1 MCERNERNALAP
13 RMLLEAAPAPWEKKA
28 LRRAET
34 AAERFGLRLSPEA
47 YERLGEERR
56 QALRETR
63 RLELGEG
70 ILPALMLA
78 FCDSPYLSQDRWE
91 ESLAELQSLF
101 YQFKNE
107 TWDALPDA
115 ELLTAMA
122 RVFEAKGG
130 SLTALAMTEPEA
142 LLWAAGEA
150 RHG

>member
-1 MCERNERNALAP
+1 MCERNVPALRAI
-13 RMLLEAAPAPWEKKA
+13 LETAPAPWEEKA
-28 LRRAET
+28 LQRAET

-56 QALRETR
+56 RALRETR

-70 ILPALMLA
+70 ILPALILA
-78 FCDSPYLSQDRWE
+78 FCDSLYLCQDRWE
-91 ESLAELQSLF
+91 ESLGELQSLF

-107 TWDALPDA
+107 TRDALPDA
-115 ELLTAMA
+115 ELIAAMA

-130 SLTALAMTEPEA
+130 SLTARAMTEPEA
-142 LLWAAGEA
+142 LLRAAVEA

>member
-13 RMLLEAAPAPWEKKA
+13 RAILEAAPAPWEGKA
-28 LRRAET
+28 LQRAET

-56 QALRETR
+56 RALRETR

-78 FCDSPYLSQDRWE
+78 FCDSPYLCQDRWE

-107 TWDALPDA
+107 TGDALPDA
-115 ELLTAMA
+115 ELITAME
-122 RVFEAKGG
+122 RVFHAKGG

-142 LLWAAGEA
+142 LLRAAGEA

>member
-1 MCERNERNALAP
+1 MCERNVPALRAI
-13 RMLLEAAPAPWEKKA
+13 LETAPAPWEEKA
-28 LRRAET
+28 LQRAET

-56 QALRETR
+56 RALRETR

-78 FCDSPYLSQDRWE
+78 FCDSPYLSEANWE
-91 ESLAELQSLF
+91 ESLGELQSLF

-107 TWDALPDA
+107 TRDALPDA
-115 ELLTAMA
+115 ELLAAMT
-122 RVFEAKGG
+122 RVFAAKGG
-130 SLTALAMTEPEA
+130 RLTALAMTEPEA
-142 LLWAAGEA
+142 LLRAAGEA

>member
-1 MCERNERNALAP
+1 MCERNVPALRAI
-13 RMLLEAAPAPWEKKA
+13 LETAPAPWEEKA
-28 LRRAET
+28 LQRAET

-56 QALRETR
+56 ALRETR

-70 ILPALMLA
+70 ILPALILA
-78 FCDSPYLSQDRWE
+78 FCDSPYLCQDRWE
-91 ESLAELQSLF
+91 ESLGEPQSLF

-107 TWDALPDA
+107 TRDALPDA
-115 ELLTAMA
+115 ELIAAMA

-142 LLWAAGEA
+142 LLRAAGEA

>member
-1 MCERNERNALAP
+1 MCERNVPALRAI
-13 RMLLEAAPAPWEKKA
+13 LETAPAPWEEKA
-28 LRRAET
+28 LRRAEM

-56 QALRETR
+56 RALRETR

-91 ESLAELQSLF
+91 ESLGELQSLF

-107 TWDALPDA
+107 TRDALQDA
-115 ELLTAMA
+115 ELIAAMA

-142 LLWAAGEA
+142 LLRAAGEA

>member
-1 MCERNERNALAP
+1 MCERNVPALRAI
-13 RMLLEAAPAPWEKKA
+13 LETAPAPWEEKA
-28 LRRAET
+28 LQRAET

-56 QALRETR
+56 RALRETR

-91 ESLAELQSLF
+91 ESLGELQSLF

-107 TWDALPDA
+107 TRDALPDA
-115 ELLTAMA
+115 ELI
-122 RVFEAKGG
+122 
-130 SLTALAMTEPEA
+130 
-142 LLWAAGEA
+142 AAGYEPFQVEE
-150 RHG
+150 

>member
-1 MCERNERNALAP
+1 MQ
-13 RMLLEAAPAPWEKKA
+13 
-28 LRRAET
+28 RAET

-56 QALRETR
+56 RALRETR

-70 ILPALMLA
+70 ILPALILA
-78 FCDSPYLSQDRWE
+78 FCDSPYLCQDRWE
-91 ESLAELQSLF
+91 ESLGELQSLF

-107 TWDALPDA
+107 TRDALPDA
-115 ELLTAMA
+115 ELIAAME

-142 LLWAAGEA
+142 LLRAAGEA

>member
-13 RMLLEAAPAPWEKKA
+13 RAILEVAMAPWEGKA

-56 QALRETR
+56 RALRETR

-101 YQFKNE
+101 YQFR
-107 TWDALPDA
+107 TRPGTPCRTPSSSPPWH
-115 ELLTAMA
+115 
-122 RVFEAKGG
+122 G
-130 SLTALAMTEPEA
+130 SLRPR
-142 LLWAAGEA
+142 AGA
-150 RHG
+150 

>member
-1 MCERNERNALAP
+1 MCERNVPALRAI
-13 RMLLEAAPAPWEKKA
+13 LETAPAPWEEKA
-28 LRRAET
+28 LQRAET
-34 AAERFGLRLSPEA
+34 AAAERFGLRLSPEA

-56 QALRETR
+56 RALRETR

-70 ILPALMLA
+70 ILPALILA
-78 FCDSPYLSQDRWE
+78 FCDSPYLCQDRWE
-91 ESLAELQSLF
+91 ESLGELQSLF

-107 TWDALPDA
+107 TRDALPDA
-115 ELLTAMA
+115 ELIAAMA

-142 LLWAAGEA
+142 LLRAAGEA

>member
-1 MCERNERNALAP
+1 MCERNVPALRAI
-13 RMLLEAAPAPWEKKA
+13 LEAAPAPWEEKT

-34 AAERFGLRLSPEA
+34 AAERFGLRLAPEA

-56 QALRETR
+56 RALRETR

-70 ILPALMLA
+70 ILPELMLA
-78 FCDSPYLSQDRWE
+78 FCDLPYLSQDRWE
-91 ESLAELQSLF
+91 ESLGELQSLF

-107 TWDALPDA
+107 TRDALPDA

-122 RVFEAKGG
+122 RVFAEKGG
-130 SLTALAMTEPEA
+130 SLTALAMTEPEV
-142 LLWAAGEA
+142 LLRAAGEA

>member
-13 RMLLEAAPAPWEKKA
+13 QAILEAAMAPWEGKA
-28 LRRAET
+28 LQRAET

-56 QALRETR
+56 RALRETR

-107 TWDALPDA
+107 TRDALPDA

-122 RVFEAKGG
+122 RVFEAK
-130 SLTALAMTEPEA
+130 
-142 LLWAAGEA
+142 AGA
-150 RHG
+150 

>member
-13 RMLLEAAPAPWEKKA
+13 RAILEAAMVPWEGKA
-28 LRRAET
+28 LQRAEM

-56 QALRETR
+56 RALRETR

-107 TWDALPDA
+107 TRDALPDA

-122 RVFEAKGG
+122 RVFAAKGG

-142 LLWAAGEA
+142 LLRAAGEA

>member
-13 RMLLEAAPAPWEKKA
+13 RAILVAAMAPWEGKA
-28 LRRAET
+28 LQRAET

-56 QALRETR
+56 RALRETR

-107 TWDALPDA
+107 TRDALPDA

-142 LLWAAGEA
+142 LLRAAGEA

>member
-1 MCERNERNALAP
+1 MCERNVPALRAI
-13 RMLLEAAPAPWEKKA
+13 LETAPAPWEEKA
-28 LRRAET
+28 LQRAET

-56 QALRETR
+56 RALRETR

-70 ILPALMLA
+70 ILPALILA
-78 FCDSPYLSQDRWE
+78 FCDYSPYLCQDRWE
-91 ESLAELQSLF
+91 ESLGELQSLF

-107 TWDALPDA
+107 TRDALPDA
-115 ELLTAMA
+115 ELIAAMA

-142 LLWAAGEA
+142 LLRAAGEA

>member
-1 MCERNERNALAP
+1 MCERNVPALRAI
-13 RMLLEAAPAPWEKKA
+13 LETAPAPWEEKA
-28 LRRAET
+28 LQRAET
-34 AAERFGLRLSPEA
+34 AERFGLRLSPEA

-56 QALRETR
+56 RALRETR

-70 ILPALMLA
+70 ILPALILA
-78 FCDSPYLSQDRWE
+78 FCDSPYLCQDRWE
-91 ESLAELQSLF
+91 ESLGELQSLF

-107 TWDALPDA
+107 TRDALPDA
-115 ELLTAMA
+115 ELIAAMA

-142 LLWAAGEA
+142 LLRAAGEA

>member
-1 MCERNERNALAP
+1 MCERNVPTLRAI
-13 RMLLEAAPAPWEKKA
+13 LETAPAPWEEKA
-28 LRRAET
+28 LQRAET
-34 AAERFGLRLSPEA
+34 AAERFGLRFSPEA

-56 QALRETR
+56 RALRETR

-78 FCDSPYLSQDRWE
+78 FCDSPYLSEANWE
-91 ESLAELQSLF
+91 ESLGELQSLF

-107 TWDALPDA
+107 TRDALPDA
-115 ELLTAMA
+115 ELIAAME

-142 LLWAAGEA
+142 LLRAAGEA

>member
-1 MCERNERNALAP
+1 MCERNVPALRAI
-13 RMLLEAAPAPWEKKA
+13 LETAPAPWEEKA
-28 LRRAET
+28 LQRAET

-56 QALRETR
+56 RALRETR

-78 FCDSPYLSQDRWE
+78 FCDSPYLSEANWE
-91 ESLAELQSLF
+91 ESLGELQSLF

-107 TWDALPDA
+107 TRDALPDA
-115 ELLTAMA
+115 ELIAAME

-130 SLTALAMTEPEA
+130 SLTALAMTELEA
-142 LLWAAGEA
+142 LLRAAGEA

>member
-1 MCERNERNALAP
+1 MCERNVPALRAI
-13 RMLLEAAPAPWEKKA
+13 LETAPAPWEEKA
-28 LRRAET
+28 LQRAET
-34 AAERFGLRLSPEA
+34 AVECFGLRLSPEA

-56 QALRETR
+56 RALRETR

-70 ILPALMLA
+70 NLPALMLA
-78 FCDSPYLSQDRWE
+78 FCDSPYLSEANWE
-91 ESLAELQSLF
+91 ESLGELQSLF

-107 TWDALPDA
+107 TRDALPDA
-115 ELLTAMA
+115 ELIAAME

-142 LLWAAGEA
+142 LLRAAGEA

>member
-1 MCERNERNALAP
+1 MCERTVPALRAI
-13 RMLLEAAPAPWEKKA
+13 LETVPAPWEEKA
-28 LRRAET
+28 LQRAET

-47 YERLGEERR
+47 YERLGEGRR
-56 QALRETR
+56 RALRETR

-78 FCDSPYLSQDRWE
+78 FCDSPYLSEANWE
-91 ESLAELQSLF
+91 ESLWELQSLF

-107 TWDALPDA
+107 TGDALPDA
-115 ELLTAMA
+115 ELITAME
-122 RVFEAKGG
+122 RVFHAKGG

-142 LLWAAGEA
+142 LLRAAGEA

>member
-1 MCERNERNALAP
+1 MCERNVPALRAI
-13 RMLLEAAPAPWEKKA
+13 LETAPAPWEEKA
-28 LRRAET
+28 LQRAET

-56 QALRETR
+56 RALRETR

-78 FCDSPYLSQDRWE
+78 FCDSPYLSEANWE
-91 ESLAELQSLF
+91 ESLWELQSLF

-107 TWDALPDA
+107 TGDALPDA
-115 ELLTAMA
+115 ELITAME
-122 RVFEAKGG
+122 RVFHAKGG

-142 LLWAAGEA
+142 LLRAAGEA

>member
-13 RMLLEAAPAPWEKKA
+13 RAILEAAMAPWEGKA
-28 LRRAET
+28 LQRAET

-56 QALRETR
+56 RALRETR

-107 TWDALPDA
+107 TRDALPDA

-130 SLTALAMTEPEA
+130 SRHDGAGGPPPGGRGG
-142 LLWAAGEA
+142 AAWMS
-150 RHG
+150 

>member
-1 MCERNERNALAP
+1 MCERNEKNALAL
-13 RMLLEAAPAPWEKKA
+13 RAILETAPAPWEEKA
-28 LRRAET
+28 LQRAET

-56 QALRETR
+56 RALRETR

-78 FCDSPYLSQDRWE
+78 FCDSSYLSEANWE
-91 ESLAELQSLF
+91 ESLGELQSLF

-107 TWDALPDA
+107 TRDALPDA
-115 ELLTAMA
+115 ELIAAMA

-142 LLWAAGEA
+142 LLRAEGEA

>member
-1 MCERNERNALAP
+1 MCERNVPALRAI
-13 RMLLEAAPAPWEKKA
+13 LETAPAPWEEKA
-28 LRRAET
+28 LQRAET

-47 YERLGEERR
+47 YERLGEER
-56 QALRETR
+56 LRETR

-70 ILPALMLA
+70 ILPALILA
-78 FCDSPYLSQDRWE
+78 FCDSPYLCQDRWE
-91 ESLAELQSLF
+91 ESLGELQSLF

-107 TWDALPDA
+107 TRDALPDA

-122 RVFEAKGG
+122 RVFAAKGG

-142 LLWAAGEA
+142 LLRAAGEA